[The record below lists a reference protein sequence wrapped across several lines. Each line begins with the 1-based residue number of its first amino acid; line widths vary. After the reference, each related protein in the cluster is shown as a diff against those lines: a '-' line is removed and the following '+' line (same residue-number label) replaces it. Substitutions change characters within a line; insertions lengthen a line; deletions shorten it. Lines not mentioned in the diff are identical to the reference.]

1 MIKIILTFMLN
12 IVKSPIFFLLHLSKS
27 DGINCDLVRFVF
39 VVGSDWLAYQM
50 NDSLEEEI

>member
-1 MIKIILTFMLN
+1 MMEIILTFMLN